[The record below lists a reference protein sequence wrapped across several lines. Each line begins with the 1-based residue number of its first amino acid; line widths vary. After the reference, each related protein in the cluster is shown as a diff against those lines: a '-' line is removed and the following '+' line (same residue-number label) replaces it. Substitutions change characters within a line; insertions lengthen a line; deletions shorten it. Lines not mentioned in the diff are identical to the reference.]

1 MKLAYVITCN
11 GVIEHVFVGERS
23 GANTKM
29 EKLAENNFRAMRHI
43 YQTRE
48 MYDVNHNWS
57 VVSAP
62 ITTKGE
68 PEDLPG

>member
-11 GVIEHVFVGERS
+11 GAIEHVFVGERS

-29 EKLAENNFRAMRHI
+29 AKLAENNFRAMRHT
-43 YQTRE
+43 YQSRE
-48 MYDVNHNWS
+48 QYDASHSWA

-62 ITTKGE
+62 LTTKGE
-68 PEDLPG
+68 PDDLSG